1 LAALGDISDAAS
13 REAVHLLMM
22 LAFDGLFRADFD
34 AMRAAATRAL
44 TMPRPLGDQPL
55 TATAAS
61 VLMLACSW
69 GGLTTEAEAAREEA
83 VELVD
88 AMPDHQLA
96 RRIDAPALSV
106 GW

>member
-1 LAALGDISDAAS
+1 
-13 REAVHLLMM
+13 
-22 LAFDGLFRADFD
+22 
-34 AMRAAATRAL
+34 
-44 TMPRPLGDQPL
+44 
-55 TATAAS
+55 
-61 VLMLACSW
+61 MLACSW
-69 GGLTTEAEAAREEA
+69 GGLTTEAQGAREEA